1 MVRCTELLIL
11 YHTVYVCISVFL
23 IDLFPFFSFVR
34 SSRRWILSLMV
45 RESSSI
51 KKVTLKTAMTSSCG
65 CQTVSTD
72 VLKWKGA
79 SPYSQEKWWSIVMT
93 SYGLQ
98 PPTTLYVQTSAVKR
112 LKYLIA
118 INRIY
123 VIVNSKLIAINRK
136 FLSILNVP
144 LFIYFFHHFI
154 FILMP
159 LSTWKSGLACF
170 MQMFYFIENQHCQT
184 GRYKIKL

>member
-1 MVRCTELLIL
+1 VMVKPCPITA
-11 YHTVYVCISVFL
+11 
-23 IDLFPFFSFVR
+23 
-34 SSRRWILSLMV
+34 SLV
-45 RESSSI
+45 
-51 KKVTLKTAMTSSCG
+51 G
-65 CQTVSTD
+65 
-72 VLKWKGA
+72 
-79 SPYSQEKWWSIVMT
+79 
-93 SYGLQ
+93 
-98 PPTTLYVQTSAVKR
+98 TSAVKR

-136 FLSILNVP
+136 FVSILNV
-144 LFIYFFHHFI
+144 LSFINFFHH

-184 GRYKIKL
+184 GRYKIKLESAHFR